1 MNKNSA
7 CIIKQRLISFLM
19 IQYHD
24 KDGKVMRH
32 PGQKG
37 DEIRISKVVK
47 MTSSN
52 NNKAELFYKVAAEG
66 GDFIK
71 ASEIKYLA

>member
-1 MNKNSA
+1 MNKNSGY
-7 CIIKQRLISFLM
+7 IIKQGLISFLM
-19 IQYHD
+19 IQYYG
-24 KDGKVMRH
+24 KEGKVMRH
-32 PGQKG
+32 LGQKA

-47 MTSSN
+47 MTSSE
-52 NNKAELFYKVAAEG
+52 NNKAELFYNVAAGG

>member
-1 MNKNSA
+1 
-7 CIIKQRLISFLM
+7 M

-47 MTSSN
+47 MTSSD
-52 NNKAELFYKVAAEG
+52 NNKAELFYNVAAGG

>member
-1 MNKNSA
+1 
-7 CIIKQRLISFLM
+7 M

-47 MTSSN
+47 MTSSD
-52 NNKAELFYKVAAEG
+52 NNKVELFYKVAAEG

>member
-1 MNKNSA
+1 
-7 CIIKQRLISFLM
+7 M

-52 NNKAELFYKVAAEG
+52 NNKAELFYNVAAEG